1 MPPTTRFLTDA
12 PADVAAYVALRR
24 EMLADSPWS
33 FASSPGHDR
42 GSDPEK
48 VRASM
53 AGHAPGAEKR
63 IVVVERDGRLVASA
77 GVNREDTPKRRHIAF
92 IWGVYTTPAARRTGC
107 ARAVMQTVIAEARAW
122 PGIRHV
128 QLSVSART
136 PGARALY
143 ESLGFVVWGH
153 EREALTIDGAYTDEF
168 HMALRL
174 V

>member
-1 MPPTTRFLTDA
+1 MRPTPRFLTDS
-12 PADVAAYVALRR
+12 PADIAAYVVLRR
-24 EMLADSPWS
+24 EMLLDSPWS
-33 FASSPGHDR
+33 FSSSPGHDR

-53 AGHAPGAEKR
+53 AGHGPGAEKR
-63 IVVVERDGRLVASA
+63 IIVVERDGRLISSA

-92 IWGVYTTPAARRTGC
+92 IWGVYTTPAARRAGC
-107 ARAVMQTVIAEARAW
+107 ARAVMRAAIAEARTW

-136 PGARALY
+136 PGAKALY

-153 EREALTIDGAYTDEF
+153 EREALTIDGDYADEH
-168 HMALRL
+168 HMALR
-174 V
+174 VD